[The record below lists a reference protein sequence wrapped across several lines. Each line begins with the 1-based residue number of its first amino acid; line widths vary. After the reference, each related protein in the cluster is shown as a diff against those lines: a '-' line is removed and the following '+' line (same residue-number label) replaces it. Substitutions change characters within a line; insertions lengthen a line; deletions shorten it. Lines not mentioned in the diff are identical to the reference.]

1 VVLSISKFRLT
12 FLLVARSCTRYIRHV
27 QVLQVIFVC
36 VHRCSINVIV
46 TEHPHSLN
54 ININILKSIWCL
66 PLIGGGLYSDSVVFA
81 VLQFITRYSDSM
93 NIIYSDSMNI
103 IYSDSMNIICR
114 KKSQM
119 VNCRSFADICNGPW
133 LISQMIMDILLF
145 M

>member
-1 VVLSISKFRLT
+1 MVLSISKFRLT
-12 FLLVARSCTRYIRHV
+12 FLLVARSCTRYFRYV

-46 TEHPHSLN
+46 TEYPHNLN

-66 PLIGGGLYSDSVVFA
+66 PLIGGGLYSDSMVFA

-93 NIIYSDSMNI
+93 NII
-103 IYSDSMNIICR
+103 CR
-114 KKSQM
+114 KKSEM

>member
-1 VVLSISKFRLT
+1 MVLSISKFRLT
-12 FLLVARSCTRYIRHV
+12 FLLVARSCTRYFRHV

-81 VLQFITRYSDSM
+81 VLQLITR
-93 NIIYSDSMNI
+93 YSDSMNI